1 MRVSQTEFHLADE
14 SVTARLGAALAQ
26 AIRSHADAIATRGL
40 VIGMSGDLGA
50 GKTSL
55 VRAMLRS
62 LGVTGPVKSPTFAL
76 VEPYTISRLD
86 FYHFDFYRFSDPN
99 EFAAAG
105 FREMFG
111 PGSICAIEWIERAA
125 GVPAPDL
132 ALTLTVEAQGRSL
145 AACAQSELGVECLNE
160 AVHHFRTDAAAG

>member
-1 MRVSQTEFHLADE
+1 MRVSQIEFHLTDE
-14 SVTARLGAALAQ
+14 SATARLGAALAY
-26 AIRSHADAIATRGL
+26 AIRSQAGAIATRGL

-62 LGVTGPVKSPTFAL
+62 LGVTGPIKSPTFAL
-76 VEPYTISRLD
+76 VEPYAISRLD
-86 FYHFDFYRFSDPN
+86 LYHFDFYRFGDPS

-111 PGSICAIEWIERAA
+111 PGSICVIEWIERAE

-145 AACAQSELGVECLNE
+145 SARAQSELGVKCLNE